1 MKSPKNLK
9 SILKLIKNKM
19 KMFLLNLMLLRLILD
34 SKKLKK
40 VWREKMWATRIKM
53 WATRIK
59 MWATRIKN

>member
-40 VWREKMWATRIKM
+40 VWREMMCAARMKMCAARL
-53 WATRIK
+53 
-59 MWATRIKN
+59 KN